1 MHNNKVGQLEDDIM
15 TKARRLVFALWVY
28 IYSGS
33 NIILLM
39 DILHILGEYL
49 NIFSGY
55 IEIMRIQRNLSEY
68 VYYINQ
74 IGISKLKVFKI
85 LNITSSLIINI

>member
-1 MHNNKVGQLEDDIM
+1 MSILHLGITIAMHNNKVGQLEDDIM
-15 TKARRLVFALWVY
+15 TKARRLVFALCVY

-49 NIFSGY
+49 NIFSGF

-68 VYYINQ
+68 VYYILSNR
-74 IGISKLKVFKI
+74 
-85 LNITSSLIINI
+85 NITQGF